1 MENLDTRVK
10 DLTDENEQL
19 KKENS
24 RLSTRIHILEMEVWI
39 SLIKFKYQFDLFLFY
54 RMNF

>member
-24 RLSTRIHILEMEVWI
+24 RLSTRIHILEMEVCI
-39 SLIKFKYQFDLFLFY
+39 SLIKFKYQSDLFLFY